1 MGCAPSIHVS
11 QSGVIYCRD
20 SDESNSPHQ
29 TTTTISQGGGGGGG
43 ALHGLFIK
51 TDAADAIPSVIAY
64 QSRHSSFNS
73 RRERRDT
80 GGSGG
85 GAHVLIEAETQT
97 SDTGVKVSSP
107 ERCVGPMRVSQ
118 EPIQVLLVFA
128 KEDGQSDALWW
139 ACDRAGFRCN
149 IARTPESALECF
161 LDKHHEIVVIDGR
174 HSRYFEPEVV
184 CRMIRARKHSENTV
198 ILAVVPQKPS
208 DQDEPSVLPLLC
220 AGFSRRFVEN
230 TSVSACYNELVQLE
244 YGEVRCLFKLRA
256 CNSAFT
262 ALEKCQE
269 AVEITSE
276 DHIIQYVNPA
286 FERMMGYHKGELIG
300 KELTELPKSDR
311 NRADLLDTINT
322 CIEKG
327 KEWQGIYYGR
337 KKSGDSMAQHVNITP
352 VVGQGGKIRH
362 FVAIK
367 RPHADNNSQCQVH
380 KYNKEDLCSVEY
392 SHSECHSLLHRDRRK
407 DSMDSRSLSSRSSD
421 AAGLQNRR
429 HSSIARIHSMTIE
442 APITKVI
449 NIINA
454 AQENSP
460 LTVAEALERVLEIL
474 RSAELYSPQLA
485 SKDDDPHTN
494 DLVGGLM
501 SDGLRRLSGNEY
513 VFSKNISQSQLAI
526 PVTLSDVPQSIADML
541 NDEEC
546 WEFNILDLEAATHKR
561 PLTYLGLKI
570 FSSFGVC
577 DFLDCTETSLRSW
590 LQLMEASYHS
600 SNSYHNSTHAADVL
614 HATAYF
620 LRKERVKSSLDQ
632 LDEVAALIAATVH
645 DVDHPGRTNSF
656 LCNAGSELAVLYN
669 DTAVLES
676 HHAALAFQ
684 LTMRDGKSNI
694 FKNIER
700 NQFRTLRQAIID
712 MVLATEMTR
721 HFEHVNKFVNSI
733 NKPVVAIEDTN
744 TCSMSSDCEGQAN
757 MKNSPENRLLIKRM
771 LIKCADVANPCR
783 PLELCIEWA
792 GRISEEYFAQT
803 DEEKRQGL
811 PVVMPVFDRNTCS
824 VPKSQLSFIDYFIT
838 DMFDAWDAFA
848 SLTGLMEH
856 LSENYKYWKTLDD
869 MKCKSLRPP
878 LPS

>member
-29 TTTTISQGGGGGGG
+29 TTTTISQGGGGG

-51 TDAADAIPSVIAY
+51 TDAADAIPSVIGY
-64 QSRHSSFNS
+64 QSRTSSFNS

-80 GGSGG
+80 GGGGSGSGG
-85 GAHVLIEAETQT
+85 AQVLIRAETQT
-97 SDTGVKVSSP
+97 SDAGVKVSST
-107 ERCVGPMRVSQ
+107 EQCVGPMRVSQ

-128 KEDGQSDALWW
+128 KEDDQSDAFWW

-174 HSRYFEPEVV
+174 HSRYFEPEIV
-184 CRMIRARKHSENTV
+184 CRMIRATKPSENTV

-220 AGFSRRFVEN
+220 AGFSRRFVGN
-230 TSVSACYNELVQLE
+230 ASVSVCYNELVQLE
-244 YGEVRCLFKLRA
+244 RGEVRCHFKLRA

-262 ALEKCQE
+262 VLEKCQE
-269 AVEITSE
+269 AVEITGE
-276 DHIIQYVNPA
+276 DHVIQYVNPA
-286 FERMMGYHKGELIG
+286 FERVMGYHKGELIG
-300 KELTELPKSDR
+300 KELTELPKTDR
-311 NRADLLDTINT
+311 NRADTLDAINT
-322 CIEKG
+322 CMEKG
-327 KEWQGIYYGR
+327 KEWQGIYYAR

-367 RPHADNNSQCQVH
+367 RPHVDNNSQVH
-380 KYNKEDLCSVEY
+380 KYNKEDRCGVEY
-392 SHSECHSLLHRDRRK
+392 SHAECHSLLHRDRKK
-407 DSMDSRSLSSRSSD
+407 DSMDTRSLSSRSSD
-421 AAGLQNRR
+421 AGSLQNRR
-429 HSSIARIHSMTIE
+429 HSSVARIHSMTIE

-454 AQENSP
+454 AQESSP
-460 LTVAEALERVLEIL
+460 LTVAEALEHVLEIL
-474 RSAELYSPQLA
+474 RTAELYSPQLA
-485 SKDDDPHTN
+485 SKDDDPHTS

-501 SDGLRRLSGNEY
+501 SAGLRRLSGNEY
-513 VFSKNISQSQLAI
+513 VFSKNMSQSQLAI
-526 PVTLSDVPQSIADML
+526 PVTLYDVPQSIADML

-570 FSSFGVC
+570 FTSFGVC
-577 DFLDCTETSLRSW
+577 DFLDCPEVLLRSW

-645 DVDHPGRTNSF
+645 DVDHPGHTNSF
-656 LCNAGSELAVLYN
+656 LCNAGSELAILYN
-669 DTAVLES
+669 DMAVLES

-700 NQFRTLRQAIID
+700 TQFRTLRQAIID

-733 NKPVVAIEDTN
+733 NKPMAAIDETN

-757 MKNSPENRLLIKRM
+757 IKNSPENRLLIKRM

-811 PVVMPVFDRNTCS
+811 PVVMPVFDRNSCS

-848 SLTGLMEH
+848 TLPGLMEH

-878 LPS
+878 PPS

>member
-29 TTTTISQGGGGGGG
+29 TTTISQGT
-43 ALHGLFIK
+43 AATLHGLFIK
-51 TDAADAIPSVIAY
+51 TDAAETIPSVITY
-64 QSRHSSFNS
+64 QNRHSRNNS
-73 RRERRDT
+73 NRSRKEN
-80 GGSGG
+80 SGG
-85 GAHVLIEAETQT
+85 QVRIEAETQT
-97 SDTGVKVSSP
+97 SHSSVKVSAT
-107 ERCVGPMRVSQ
+107 EECVGPMRLTK

-128 KEDGQSDALWW
+128 KEDSQSDAFWW
-139 ACDRAGFRCN
+139 ACERAGFRCN
-149 IARTPESALECF
+149 IARTPESAVECF
-161 LDKHHEIVVIDGR
+161 LDKHHEIIVIDGR
-174 HSRYFEPEVV
+174 HSRYFEPEAV
-184 CRMIRARKHSENTV
+184 CRMIRATKPSENTV
-198 ILAVVPQKPS
+198 ILAVVPKKLP
-208 DQDEPSVLPLLC
+208 DQEEPSVLPLLC
-220 AGFSRRFVEN
+220 AGFSRRFVESS
-230 TSVSACYNELVQLE
+230 SVSACYNELVQIE
-244 YGEVRCLFKLRA
+244 HGEVRCHFKLRA

-262 ALEKCQE
+262 ALEHCQE

-286 FERMMGYHKGELIG
+286 FERMMGYHRGELIG
-300 KELTELPKSDR
+300 KELTELPKSDK

-322 CIEKG
+322 CIKKG
-327 KEWQGIYYGR
+327 KEWQGIYFAR
-337 KKSGDSMAQHVNITP
+337 KKSGDSIPQQVKILP
-352 VVGQGGKIRH
+352 VIGQGGKIRH

-367 RPHADNNSQCQVH
+367 RAHTDNNNQIL
-380 KYNKEDLCSVEY
+380 KTNKEDRCSGDH
-392 SHSECHSLLHRDRRK
+392 SQSECHSLRHRDRRK
-407 DSMDSRSLSSRSSD
+407 DSIDARSVGSRGSD
-421 AAGLQNRR
+421 APSLQNRR
-429 HSSIARIHSMTIE
+429 YSSVARIHSMTIE

-454 AQENSP
+454 AQESSP
-460 LTVAEALERVLEIL
+460 VTVAEALERVLEIL
-474 RSAELYSPQLA
+474 RTTELYSPQLA
-485 SKDDDPHTN
+485 SKEDDPHTN

-513 VFSKNISQSQLAI
+513 VFCKNMSQSQLAI
-526 PVTLSDVPQSIADML
+526 PVTLSDVPPSIAEML
-541 NDEEC
+541 NDEER

-570 FSSFGVC
+570 FTSFGVC
-577 DFLDCTETSLRSW
+577 EFLNCSEATLRSW
-590 LQLMEASYHS
+590 LQLMEANYHS

-620 LRKERVKSSLDQ
+620 LRKERVKNSLDQ

-656 LCNAGSELAVLYN
+656 LCNAGSELAILYN

-684 LTMRDGKSNI
+684 LTIRDSKSNI
-694 FKNIER
+694 FKSIDR

-721 HFEHVNKFVNSI
+721 HFEHVSKFVNSI
-733 NKPVVAIEDTN
+733 NKPMAAIDETS
-744 TCSMSSDCEGQAN
+744 TSSMNSDCEGQSN
-757 MKNSPENRLLIKRM
+757 IRNSPENRLLIKRM

-783 PLELCIEWA
+783 PIELCIEWA

-824 VPKSQLSFIDYFIT
+824 VPKSQISFIDYFIT

-848 SLTGLMEH
+848 SLPNLMEH
-856 LSENYKYWKTLDD
+856 LSENYKYWKNLDE

-878 LPS
+878 PPS

>member
-29 TTTTISQGGGGGGG
+29 TTTTISQGGGGG

-80 GGSGG
+80 GGGGG

-97 SDTGVKVSSP
+97 GDAGVKQVSST

-208 DQDEPSVLPLLC
+208 DQDESSVFPLLC

-244 YGEVRCLFKLRA
+244 YGEVRCHFKLRA

-311 NRADLLDTINT
+311 NRADLLDAINT

-421 AAGLQNRR
+421 AAGSQNRR

-501 SDGLRRLSGNEY
+501 SGGLRRLSGNEY

-526 PVTLSDVPQSIADML
+526 PVALSDVPQSIADML

-620 LRKERVKSSLDQ
+620 LRKEQVKSSLDQ

-744 TCSMSSDCEGQAN
+744 TCSMSSDCEGQTN

-848 SLTGLMEH
+848 SLPGLMEH

>member
-29 TTTTISQGGGGGGG
+29 TTTISQGT
-43 ALHGLFIK
+43 AATLHGLFIK
-51 TDAADAIPSVIAY
+51 SDAAETIPSVIAY
-64 QSRHSSFNS
+64 QSRHSRNNS
-73 RRERRDT
+73 CRDRKEN
-80 GGSGG
+80 SGG
-85 GAHVLIEAETQT
+85 HIRIEAETQT
-97 SDTGVKVSSP
+97 SHTSVKVSST
-107 ERCVGPMRVSQ
+107 EECVGPMRLTQ

-128 KEDGQSDALWW
+128 KEDSQSDAFWW
-139 ACDRAGFRCN
+139 ACDRAGFRCK
-149 IARTPESALECF
+149 IARTPESAVECF
-161 LDKHHEIVVIDGR
+161 LDKHHEIIVIDGR
-174 HSRYFEPEVV
+174 HSRYFDPEAV
-184 CRMIRARKHSENTV
+184 CRSIRETKPSENTV
-198 ILAVVPQKPS
+198 ILAIVPQKPA

-230 TSVSACYNELVQLE
+230 SSVTACYNELIQIE
-244 YGEVRCLFKLRA
+244 HGEVRCQFKLRA
-256 CNSAFT
+256 CNSVFT
-262 ALEKCQE
+262 ALEQCQE

-300 KELTELPKSDR
+300 KELTELPKSDK

-322 CIEKG
+322 CIKKG
-327 KEWQGIYYGR
+327 KEWQGIYYAR
-337 KKSGDSMAQHVNITP
+337 KKSGDSIQQHVKITP
-352 VVGQGGKIRH
+352 VIGQGGKIRH

-367 RPHADNNSQCQVH
+367 RPHIDNNNQIH
-380 KYNKEDLCSVEY
+380 KFNKEERCSGEH
-392 SHSECHSLLHRDRRK
+392 SQSECHCLRHRDRRK
-407 DSMDSRSLSSRSSD
+407 DSIDARSLSSRSSD
-421 AAGLQNRR
+421 ASGLQNRR
-429 HSSIARIHSMTIE
+429 YSSVARIHSMTIE

-454 AQENSP
+454 AQESSP
-460 LTVAEALERVLEIL
+460 VVVAEALDRVLEIL
-474 RSAELYSPQLA
+474 RTTELYSPQLA
-485 SKDDDPHTN
+485 SKEDDPHTN

-501 SDGLRRLSGNEY
+501 NDGLRRLSGNEY
-513 VFSKNISQSQLAI
+513 VFCKNMSQSQLAI
-526 PVTLSDVPQSIADML
+526 PVTLNDVPPPIAEML

-546 WEFNILDLEAATHKR
+546 WEFNILELEAATHKR

-570 FSSFGVC
+570 FTSFGVC
-577 DFLDCTETSLRSW
+577 EFLNCSEATLRSW

-620 LRKERVKSSLDQ
+620 LRKESVKSSLDQ

-656 LCNAGSELAVLYN
+656 LCNAGSELAILYN

-684 LTMRDGKSNI
+684 LTVRDSKSNI
-694 FKNIER
+694 FKNIDR

-721 HFEHVNKFVNSI
+721 HFEHVSKFVNSI
-733 NKPVVAIEDTN
+733 NKPMAAIEETS
-744 TCSMSSDCEGQAN
+744 TSSVNNDCEGQAN
-757 MKNSPENRLLIKRM
+757 IRNSPENRLLIKRM

-803 DEEKRQGL
+803 DEEKKQGL

-824 VPKSQLSFIDYFIT
+824 VPKSQMSFMDYFIT

-848 SLTGLMEH
+848 SLPGLMEH
-856 LSENYKYWKTLDD
+856 LSENYKYWKDLDE

-878 LPS
+878 PPS

>member
-29 TTTTISQGGGGGGG
+29 TTTISQGT
-43 ALHGLFIK
+43 AATLHGLFIK
-51 TDAADAIPSVIAY
+51 TDAAETIPSSVINTY
-64 QSRHSSFNS
+64 QNQNQNQSRHSRNNS
-73 RRERRDT
+73 CRERKENSSNSVR
-80 GGSGG
+80 
-85 GAHVLIEAETQT
+85 IEAETQT
-97 SDTGVKVSSP
+97 SHTSVKVSAT
-107 ERCVGPMRVSQ
+107 EECVGPMRLTQ

-128 KEDGQSDALWW
+128 KEDSQSDAFWW

-149 IARTPESALECF
+149 IARTPESAVECF
-161 LDKHHEIVVIDGR
+161 LDKHHEIIVIDGR
-174 HSRYFEPEVV
+174 HSRYFEPEAV
-184 CRMIRARKHSENTV
+184 CRLIRATKPSENTV
-198 ILAVVPQKPS
+198 ILAVVPQKPA
-208 DQDEPSVLPLLC
+208 DQEEPSVLPLLC

-230 TSVSACYNELVQLE
+230 SSVSACYNELIQIE
-244 YGEVRCLFKLRA
+244 HGEVRCQFKLRA
-256 CNSAFT
+256 CNSVFT
-262 ALEKCQE
+262 ALEHCQE

-300 KELTELPKSDR
+300 KELTELPKSDK

-322 CIEKG
+322 CIKKG
-327 KEWQGIYYGR
+327 KEWQGIYYAR
-337 KKSGDSMAQHVNITP
+337 KKSGDSVQQHVKITP
-352 VVGQGGKIRH
+352 VIGQGGKIRH

-367 RPHADNNSQCQVH
+367 RPHIDNNNQVH
-380 KYNKEDLCSVEY
+380 KFNKEEKCSGEH
-392 SHSECHSLLHRDRRK
+392 SQSECHSLRHRDRRK
-407 DSMDSRSLSSRSSD
+407 DSIDARSLSSRGSD
-421 AAGLQNRR
+421 APSLQNRR
-429 HSSIARIHSMTIE
+429 YSSVARIHSMTIE

-454 AQENSP
+454 AQESSP
-460 LTVAEALERVLEIL
+460 VTVAEALDRVLEIL
-474 RSAELYSPQLA
+474 RTTELYSPQLA
-485 SKDDDPHTN
+485 AKDDDPHTN

-513 VFSKNISQSQLAI
+513 VFCKNMSQSQLAI
-526 PVTLSDVPQSIADML
+526 PVTLNDVPPPIAEML

-546 WEFNILDLEAATHKR
+546 WEFNILELETATHKR
-561 PLTYLGLKI
+561 PLTFLGLKI
-570 FSSFGVC
+570 FASFGVC
-577 DFLDCTETSLRSW
+577 EFLNCSDATLRSW
-590 LQLMEASYHS
+590 LQLIEASYHS
-600 SNSYHNSTHAADVL
+600 TNSYHNSTHAADVL

-620 LRKERVKSSLDQ
+620 LRKESVKSSLDQ

-656 LCNAGSELAVLYN
+656 LCNAGSELAILYN

-684 LTMRDGKSNI
+684 LTVRDTKSNI
-694 FKNIER
+694 FKNTDR

-721 HFEHVNKFVNSI
+721 HFEHVSKFANSI
-733 NKPVVAIEDTN
+733 NKPMAAIEETS
-744 TCSMSSDCEGQAN
+744 TSSDCDGQAN
-757 MKNSPENRLLIKRM
+757 IRNSPENRLLIKRM

-803 DEEKRQGL
+803 DEEKSQGL

-824 VPKSQLSFIDYFIT
+824 VPKSQISFIDYFIT

-848 SLTGLMEH
+848 SLPGLMEH
-856 LSENYKYWKTLDD
+856 LSENYKYWKGLDE
-869 MKCKSLRPP
+869 MKCKSLRLPP
-878 LPS
+878 PS

>member
-29 TTTTISQGGGGGGG
+29 TTTISQGN
-43 ALHGLFIK
+43 AATLHGLFIK
-51 TDAADAIPSVIAY
+51 TDAAETIPSVITY
-64 QSRHSSFNS
+64 QSRQARNS
-73 RRERRDT
+73 THRDCKEN
-80 GGSGG
+80 SGG
-85 GAHVLIEAETQT
+85 QVRIEAETQT
-97 SDTGVKVSSP
+97 SHTSFKVSAT
-107 ERCVGPMRVSQ
+107 EECVGPMRLTK

-128 KEDGQSDALWW
+128 KEDSQSDAFWW

-149 IARTPESALECF
+149 IARTPESAIECF
-161 LDKHHEIVVIDGR
+161 LDKHHEIIVIDGR
-174 HSRYFEPEVV
+174 HSRYFEPEKV
-184 CRMIRARKHSENTV
+184 CRMIRATKPGENTV
-198 ILAVVPQKPS
+198 VLARFLTALCFFFKHHSTLFGPQ
-208 DQDEPSVLPLLC
+208 
-220 AGFSRRFVEN
+220 RFVEN
-230 TSVSACYNELVQLE
+230 SSVSACYNELIQIE
-244 YGEVRCLFKLRA
+244 HGEVRCQFKLRA
-256 CNSAFT
+256 CNSVFT
-262 ALEKCQE
+262 ALEHCQE

-276 DHIIQYVNPA
+276 DHIIQWLHNTTDSKLAKLTAISPNCHTRA
-286 FERMMGYHKGELIG
+286 HRNKSKCRRQDDLIQISFTS
-300 KELTELPKSDR
+300 L
-311 NRADLLDTINT
+311 I
-322 CIEKG
+322 
-327 KEWQGIYYGR
+327 
-337 KKSGDSMAQHVNITP
+337 MFFFITAP
-352 VVGQGGKIRH
+352 
-362 FVAIK
+362 
-367 RPHADNNSQCQVH
+367 S
-380 KYNKEDLCSVEY
+380 
-392 SHSECHSLLHRDRRK
+392 
-407 DSMDSRSLSSRSSD
+407 
-421 AAGLQNRR
+421 LQNRR
-429 HSSIARIHSMTIE
+429 YSSVARIHSMTIE

-454 AQENSP
+454 AQESSP
-460 LTVAEALERVLEIL
+460 VTVAEALDRVLEIL
-474 RSAELYSPQLA
+474 RTTELYSPQLA

-513 VFSKNISQSQLAI
+513 VFNKNLSQSQLAI
-526 PVTLSDVPQSIADML
+526 PVTLNDIPPSIAEML
-541 NDEEC
+541 NDEEH
-546 WEFNILDLEAATHKR
+546 WEFNILELEAATHKR

-570 FSSFGVC
+570 FTTFGVC
-577 DFLDCTETSLRSW
+577 DFLNCSEATLRSW
-590 LQLMEASYHS
+590 LQLIEANYHS

-620 LRKERVKSSLDQ
+620 LRKERVKSHLEQ

-656 LCNAGSELAVLYN
+656 LCNAGSELAILYN

-684 LTMRDGKSNI
+684 LTVRDSKSNI
-694 FKNIER
+694 FKNIDR

-721 HFEHVNKFVNSI
+721 HFEHVSKFVNSI
-733 NKPVVAIEDTN
+733 NKPIASVNSDYESQTN
-744 TCSMSSDCEGQAN
+744 IR
-757 MKNSPENRLLIKRM
+757 NSPENRLLIKRM

-824 VPKSQLSFIDYFIT
+824 VPKSQISFIDYFIT

-848 SLTGLMEH
+848 SLPNLIEH
-856 LSENYKYWKTLDD
+856 LSENYNYWKNLDER
-869 MKCKSLRPP
+869 KCKSLRPP
-878 LPS
+878 PPS